1 MEYLGEIGLY
11 IYSYFKIPEF
21 IKPYIYYIP
30 DCSSPESFTKTVNPE
45 IQHIITEYL
54 DVEDITRIY
63 DDTTIA
69 KYIELFNHA
78 IPSLRDANV
87 RGLTHTFK
95 YLIRNEAIVTEYEM
109 VVAVI
114 HGRLDNL
121 KHIIET
127 TGIAPQNCLLH
138 EAVETKNVEIIEF
151 LVGIGIRPLDDTIEL
166 AIKYGLQHV
175 VSYLIKHKY

>member
-1 MEYLGEIGLY
+1 MEYLEDIGSY
-11 IYSYFKIPEF
+11 IYSYLKIPEF
-21 IKPYIYYIP
+21 IKSYIYYIP
-30 DCSSPESFTKTVNPE
+30 DCSSPESFTKTVNSE

-87 RGLTHTFK
+87 KGLTHTFR
-95 YLIRNEAIVTEYEM
+95 YLIRNDAILTEYEM
-109 VVAVI
+109 VVAII

-121 KHIIET
+121 KHIIEK
-127 TGIAPQNCLLH
+127 TGIAPQSCLLH
-138 EAVETKNVEIIEF
+138 DAVETKNLEIIEF
-151 LVGIGIRPLDDTIEL
+151 LVGIGIRPLDDTIDL
-166 AIKYGLQHV
+166 AIKYGLEHIAN
-175 VSYLIKHKY
+175 YLAKHKY